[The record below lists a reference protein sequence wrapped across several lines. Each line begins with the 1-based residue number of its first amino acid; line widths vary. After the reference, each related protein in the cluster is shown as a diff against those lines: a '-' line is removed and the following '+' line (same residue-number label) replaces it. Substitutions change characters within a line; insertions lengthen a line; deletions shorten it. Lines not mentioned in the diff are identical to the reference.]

1 MTAMLEVLPSLNAF
15 LNSTCALLLLVGHHK
30 LKLGNREA
38 HRKLMTSAFIVS
50 VCFLISY
57 LTYHAFH
64 GTTQFM
70 GEGWIRPVYFT
81 ILISHTILAACV
93 APLAI
98 ISLRLGLK
106 GRFVAHARLARW
118 TYPIWLYV
126 SFTGVAVYLMLYQL
140 FPSP

>member
-1 MTAMLEVLPSLNAF
+1 MLEFLPTLNAV
-15 LNSTCALLLLVGHHK
+15 LNSTSAVLLLIGHRQ
-30 LKLGNREA
+30 LKLGKREA

-64 GTTQFM
+64 GTTRFL
-70 GEGWIRPVYFT
+70 GEGWIRPVYFS

-98 ISLRLGLK
+98 ITLRLGLK
-106 GRFVAHARLARW
+106 GKFASHARVARW
-118 TYPIWLYV
+118 TYPVWLYV
-126 SFTGVAVYLMLYQL
+126 SFTGVIVYFLLYRIY
-140 FPSP
+140 PNP